1 MLTQKIF
8 IGNPRLDGGVGERG
22 EAGGSKAGVQKNIKA
37 SPRGGKRYLRLAL
50 ALHQLRPSLTGV
62 EKKANLEPC
71 HVFNLVA
78 LKSKGTIFC
87 DQNRIYT
94 VA

>member
-8 IGNPRLDGGVGERG
+8 IGNPRLDGGVGEG
-22 EAGGSKAGVQKNIKA
+22 EAGGSKELALKKNIKA

-50 ALHQLRPSLTGV
+50 ALQQLRPSLTGV

-78 LKSKGTIFC
+78 LKSKGTIIFAI
-87 DQNRIYT
+87 RTEYT
-94 VA
+94 L